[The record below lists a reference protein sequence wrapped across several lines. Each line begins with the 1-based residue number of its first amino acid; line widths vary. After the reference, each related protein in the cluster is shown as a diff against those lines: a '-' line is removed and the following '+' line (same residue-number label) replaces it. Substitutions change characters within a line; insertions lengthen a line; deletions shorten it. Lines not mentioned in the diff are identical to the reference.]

1 MTDQD
6 TLSRDDAV
14 DRIWS
19 LADSIDFCMFVTW
32 DGERQRARPMSARVR
47 RDAHRIY
54 FLADE
59 AGAKDDQIER
69 FPIVTLVF
77 SDIHAHDY
85 VVITGKA
92 RVSDDRARIHHL
104 WSSADKAWW
113 DSEDDPSIRVIEV
126 DPEDAELWDGP
137 GRVVGAAKML
147 AAALTVAK
155 PTFGENRK
163 VDDL

>member
-69 FPIVTLVF
+69 FPTVTLAF
-77 SDIHAHDY
+77 SDPRAHDY
-85 VVITGKA
+85 VVITGRA
-92 RVSDDRARIHHL
+92 RVSDDRDKIRDL
-104 WSSADKAWW
+104 WSAAAMSLVG
-113 DSEDDPSIRVIEV
+113 SSR
-126 DPEDAELWDGP
+126 
-137 GRVVGAAKML
+137 VGALGREASS
-147 AAALTVAK
+147 AASPSDSPAAVLPK
-155 PTFGENRK
+155 
-163 VDDL
+163 